1 MGKATANK
9 IPMGQNEQNAKS
21 GTSVES
27 CSLLLQTSFH
37 FTTDIFSAKSR
48 VCICKHFANRLP
60 SPAVGRCNS
69 FCFYGIAAAMGLRH
83 TNGNIGV
90 TISKIGP
97 ECFSLSL
104 PLLQFQN
111 RVLASSANKAFEI
124 IRPARRS
131 PLIRSDLGDLAR
143 PDTKNWT
150 RLSPCPICT
159 SNLLIFI
166 QS

>member
-1 MGKATANK
+1 
-9 IPMGQNEQNAKS
+9 MGQNEQNAKS
-21 GTSVES
+21 GTSIEP

-48 VCICKHFANRLP
+48 LCICKHFVNKLP
-60 SPAVGRCNS
+60 PPAVRRRNS

-90 TISKIGP
+90 TISKIRP
-97 ECFSLSL
+97 ECFSFSL
-104 PLLQFQN
+104 PLLQSQKRF
-111 RVLASSANKAFEI
+111 LATSANKVFVI
-124 IRPARRS
+124 NRPVRFS
-131 PLIRSDLGDLAR
+131 PLLWPDLCELAK

>member
-1 MGKATANK
+1 MGKALPNK

-48 VCICKHFANRLP
+48 VCICKHFVNELP
-60 SPAVGRCNS
+60 SPAVRCFDFFS
-69 FCFYGIAAAMGLRH
+69 VFMASQQRDYDIPM
-83 TNGNIGV
+83 V
-90 TISKIGP
+90 TLALPLVRLDRSVFP
-97 ECFSLSL
+97 PL
-104 PLLQFQN
+104 PLLQSQKRF
-111 RVLASSANKAFEI
+111 LATSANKAFEI
-124 IRPARRS
+124 NHPACCSSLLRYDKS
-131 PLIRSDLGDLAR
+131 DLAR